1 MDKKVLEV
9 LEQLSKTPGRY
20 DKEDILEAN
29 KSEQMQFLLKLA
41 YDPFILFGVKTFDP
55 VVNTETPATYTD
67 ITILSEELTR
77 GEVVGNAAKA
87 RLEEIISCNDE
98 LQVKWLTQVFKK
110 NVKIGCDAK
119 TINRIYPNLI
129 PVFEVGLCKVVQATE
144 KEELNGKKSYDVSL
158 ADFKDRISTEPWV
171 IEPKYDG
178 LRCLAFIDEK
188 NEVEFLSRSGKP
200 LLETNGEHII
210 AELKK
215 LNLRSAVLDGEAYA
229 GTWEDSVG
237 VARSEKGVENSN
249 KLKFY
254 IFDCMTLNEF
264 DDKRT
269 QSYAKRKEELEGL
282 LDDQELQ
289 YLEVVPETYVT
300 SIEQVTA
307 CYEQMLKDG
316 FEGAVLKRVNAQ
328 YPFKRSADWLKWK
341 PWYSEDL
348 PIVGW
353 VIGEGK
359 HSGRLGKFF
368 VDYKGVKVGVGGGY
382 NDEQR
387 ENYWAGKE
395 QMLGNIIEVKH
406 WGITPDGSLRFPQ
419 FLRERS
425 DK

>member
-1 MDKKVLEV
+1 MDKVIKVLE
-9 LEQLSKTPGRY
+9 ELSKTPGRY

-29 KSEQMQFLLKLA
+29 KSEEMKYLLKLA
-41 YDPFILFGVKTFDP
+41 YDPFTLFGVKTFNP
-55 VVNTETPATYTD
+55 VVNTETPATFTD
-67 ITILSEELTR
+67 ILHMADDLMNGDVI
-77 GEVVGNAAKA
+77 GNAAKD

-98 LQVKWLTQVFKK
+98 LQVRWLTQIFKK

-144 KEELNGKKSYDVSL
+144 KDELNGKKSYDVSL
-158 ADFKDRISTEPWV
+158 VDFKHKLQMEKWV

-178 LRCLAFIDEK
+178 LRCLAFIDDK

-200 LLETNGEHII
+200 LLESNGEHIV
-210 AELKK
+210 AELKS
-215 LNLRSAVLDGEAYA
+215 LNLRNTVFDGEAYA

-237 VARSEKGVENSN
+237 VARSEKSVEGSN

-254 IFDCMTLNEF
+254 IFDCMTLAEF
-264 DDKRT
+264 DAQKTRGYTD
-269 QSYAKRKEELEGL
+269 RKSDLEDL
-282 LDDQELQ
+282 LDDKELK
-289 YLEVVPETYVT
+289 YLEIVPDYTVT
-300 SIEQVTA
+300 SIEQVTK

-316 FEGAVLKRVNAQ
+316 FEGAVLKRANAE